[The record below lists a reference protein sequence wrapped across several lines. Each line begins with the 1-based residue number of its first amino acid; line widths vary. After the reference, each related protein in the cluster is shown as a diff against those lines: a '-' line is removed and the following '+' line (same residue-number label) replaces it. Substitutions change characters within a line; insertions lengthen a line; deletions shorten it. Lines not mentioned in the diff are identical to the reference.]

1 MLPNYGIYIED
12 LKQSYGLA
20 HSTGTDKLVRSLYN
34 MGCCC
39 RFGQYSSC
47 DFIVQDQFLREEA
60 KEGYKTQLAHGYIGR
75 RATKQWDDEYGDG

>member
-39 RFGQYSSC
+39 RFG
-47 DFIVQDQFLREEA
+47 
-60 KEGYKTQLAHGYIGR
+60 
-75 RATKQWDDEYGDG
+75 